1 MVGVAFIILIFLLIT
16 VINSDICVY
25 THTHTHTHNLY
36 TQAFRDQKQAESVRD
51 LILGEG
57 IIFVEV
63 HIYWFPLEDI
73 YRATDG
79 LLSFLNMEISIYH
92 QIWCILNHYFLN
104 FFMSPFLSPDTS
116 VYVWVFVLNVCMCV
130 CKVTSV
136 VSDSLRPHGL

>member
-25 THTHTHTHNLY
+25 THTHTYLY
-36 TQAFRDQKQAESVRD
+36 TQALRDQKQAESVRD

-63 HIYWFPLEDI
+63 HIYWFPLEGI

-104 FFMSPFLSPDTS
+104 FLCPLF
-116 VYVWVFVLNVCMCV
+116 
-130 CKVTSV
+130 
-136 VSDSLRPHGL
+136 SLF

>member
-25 THTHTHTHNLY
+25 THTHTHTYLY
-36 TQAFRDQKQAESVRD
+36 TQALRDQKQAESVRD

-63 HIYWFPLEDI
+63 HIYWFPLEGI

-92 QIWCILNHYFLN
+92 QIWRILNHYFLN
-104 FFMSPFLSPDTS
+104 FLCPLF
-116 VYVWVFVLNVCMCV
+116 
-130 CKVTSV
+130 
-136 VSDSLRPHGL
+136 SLF